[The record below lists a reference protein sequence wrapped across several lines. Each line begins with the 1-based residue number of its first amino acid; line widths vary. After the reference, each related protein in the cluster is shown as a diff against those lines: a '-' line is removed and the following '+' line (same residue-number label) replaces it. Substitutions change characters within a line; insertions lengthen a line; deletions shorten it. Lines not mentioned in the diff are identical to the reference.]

1 MNPLTLLVVLAG
13 GAALLAGCQERP
25 QNQVATA
32 VAAASAP
39 AGELRYPSG
48 APQLTLLRSQAVEEV
63 PVPLSQPLEARISYD
78 EDATSRLQMPVS
90 GRVVELNARPGDVV
104 KAGQPLLVIDSP
116 DVGSALADLER
127 ADADM
132 QAKRRAVA
140 RLRELAPGDA
150 VAGRE
155 LDQAEAD
162 FAQSSAERLR
172 AERRLHNL
180 NPLGLPT
187 RGQRMTLRSPLAGV
201 VTERNAGPAM
211 ELTPAQAAPLF
222 VVSNLSRLWV
232 LVDLPESLITR
243 VHAGDT
249 LQIETETATAPR
261 RQARVIEVG
270 RVIDPNTRRVTLR
283 ATVDNRD
290 GRLLPEMF
298 VRAWLQAAEG
308 DKAVRVP
315 NAAVV
320 NRGVYAYAFV
330 EAEPGRFVRRRLELA
345 ARGGD
350 YSFVK
355 QGLKAGERVVV
366 SGALLLDAE
375 LSAPADAKP

>member
-1 MNPLTLLVVLAG
+1 M
-13 GAALLAGCQERP
+13 ALLAGCQQQP
-25 QNQVATA
+25 QSPTATATVTAVATA
-32 VAAASAP
+32 PAT
-39 AGELRYPSG
+39 AGELRYPNG
-48 APQLTLLRSQAVEEV
+48 APQLTLIRSQAVEEM
-63 PVPLSQPLEARISYD
+63 PVPMSQPLEARLSYD
-78 EDATSRLQMPVS
+78 EDATARLQMPVA
-90 GRVVELNARPGDVV
+90 GRVVEMNARPGDAV
-104 KAGQPLLVIDSP
+104 KSGQPLLVIDSP

-127 ADADM
+127 ADTDM
-132 QAKRRAVA
+132 QAKRKAVA

-155 LDQAEAD
+155 LEQAEAD
-162 FAQSSAERLR
+162 LAQSGAERLR

-180 NPLGLPT
+180 NPLDLPM

-222 VVSNLSRLWV
+222 VVSDLSRLWV
-232 LVDLPESLITR
+232 LVDLPESLVTR

-249 LQIETETATAPR
+249 LLIETEAPSAPR
-261 RQARVIEVG
+261 RKARVAQVG
-270 RVIDPNTRRVTLR
+270 RVIDPNTRRATLR

-290 GRLLPEMF
+290 GQLLPEMF
-298 VRAWLQAAEG
+298 VRAWLQSEEG
-308 DKAVRVP
+308 DKAVRLP

-330 EAEPGRFVRRRLELA
+330 EAEPGRFVRRRIELA

-350 YSFVK
+350 YSFVS

-375 LSAPADAKP
+375 LSAPAEAKP